1 MCLRTK
7 AISFVQGARAL
18 VSITLWR
25 MRANNAA
32 IFLFRKATLLQLQK
46 AYVCFSIHFS
56 TAAFLQI
63 SQQKQGCSSIRCCL
77 KRTIK

>member
-7 AISFVQGARAL
+7 AISCARAL
-18 VSITLWR
+18 VAITLRR
-25 MRANNAA
+25 MCANNAA
-32 IFLFRKATLLQLQK
+32 IFPFRKAIILQLQK
-46 AYVCFSIHFS
+46 AYICFSIHFS

-77 KRTIK
+77 KKTIK